1 MEYVGFVFGLF
12 GLLAYIQLSS
22 LKKRVIALEEE
33 LAGIAGTSSFEERR
47 ALLDAVETYVG
58 KQVIIELKEDCKD
71 KDIVLYGNSKHGTN
85 TILDADGD
93 WILVRIDS
101 AKGSK
106 EKLIRAGSVQGIS
119 LVNELRSASE
129 SASIER

>member
-1 MEYVGFVFGLF
+1 MEYVGFVFGIF
-12 GLLAYIQLSS
+12 GLLAYLQCSS

-33 LAGIAGTSSFEERR
+33 LADIAGTSSFEERR
-47 ALLDAVETYVG
+47 ALLDAARSYIG
-58 KQVIIELKEDCKD
+58 KQVNLELKEDCED
-71 KDIVLYGNSKHGTN
+71 ADIVMYGNTKHGTN

-106 EKLIRAGSVQGIS
+106 EKLIRAGSVQRIS
-119 LVNELRSASE
+119 LVSE
-129 SASIER
+129 M

>member
-1 MEYVGFVFGLF
+1 MEYVGFVFGIF
-12 GLLAYIQLSS
+12 GLLAYLQCSS

-47 ALLDAVETYVG
+47 ALLDAARSYIG
-58 KQVIIELKEDCKD
+58 KQVILELKEDCED
-71 KDIVLYGNSKHGTN
+71 ADIVMYGNTKHGSN

-106 EKLIRAGSVQGIS
+106 EKLIRAGSVQSIS
-119 LVNELRSASE
+119 LVSE
-129 SASIER
+129 M

>member
-1 MEYVGFVFGLF
+1 MEYVGIVFGIF
-12 GLLAYIQLSS
+12 GLLAYGQIAS

-33 LAGIAGTSSFEERR
+33 LAGIAGTPSFKERR
-47 ALLDAVETYVG
+47 ALLDVVEAYIG
-58 KQVIIELKEDCKD
+58 KQVILELKEDCED
-71 KDIVLYGNSKHGTN
+71 VDIVMYGNSKHGTN

-106 EKLIRAGSVQGIS
+106 EKLIRAGSVQRIS
-119 LVNELRSASE
+119 VVNET
-129 SASIER
+129 

>member
-1 MEYVGFVFGLF
+1 MEYVGFVFGIF
-12 GLLAYIQLSS
+12 GLLAYLQCSS

-47 ALLDAVETYVG
+47 ALLDAARSYIG
-58 KQVIIELKEDCKD
+58 KQVNLELKEDCED
-71 KDIVLYGNSKHGTN
+71 ADIVMYGNTKHGSN

-106 EKLIRAGSVQGIS
+106 EKLIRAGSVQRIS
-119 LVNELRSASE
+119 LVSE
-129 SASIER
+129 M

>member
-1 MEYVGFVFGLF
+1 MEYAGFVFGIF
-12 GLLAYIQLSS
+12 GLLAYVQLSS

-33 LAGIAGTSSFEERR
+33 LAGIAGTSSFEERKS
-47 ALLDAVETYVG
+47 LLDAVHTYIG
-58 KQVIIELKEDCKD
+58 KQVILELKEDCED
-71 KDIVLYGNSKHGTN
+71 VDIVIYGNSKHGTN

-101 AKGSK
+101 AKGTK

-119 LVNELRSASE
+119 VINEM
-129 SASIER
+129 